1 MENQD
6 ENEKKNTIE
15 NKIML
20 SSGIKGLIDMMLED
34 VVSEDIK
41 SSNSGDSKNGTETD
55 QSIA

>member
-6 ENEKKNTIE
+6 ENEKKNIIE

-20 SSGIKGLIDMMLED
+20 SSGIKGLIDMLLED

-41 SSNSGDSKNGTETD
+41 SSNSGDSKNGTAND